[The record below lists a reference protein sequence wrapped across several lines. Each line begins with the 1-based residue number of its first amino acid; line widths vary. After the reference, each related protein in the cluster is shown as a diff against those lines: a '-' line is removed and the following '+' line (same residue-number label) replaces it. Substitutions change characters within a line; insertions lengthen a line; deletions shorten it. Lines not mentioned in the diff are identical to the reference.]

1 MSSVS
6 TAALQANVLVLNRL
20 YMAVQVISVKRAL
33 ILLYKGDA
41 EVVLVHQDGY
51 FESFDFT
58 QWMGRSIQRMGSWE
72 PEDDV
77 LRTVRVDV
85 EAPRIIRLLGY
96 DRLPRQRIKFNR
108 RNLFAR
114 DGNRCQYCNKKFAPH
129 ELSMDHVVPRSRGG
143 PATWENIVTACLR
156 CNVRKGGRTPQGAG
170 MPLVKQPERP
180 RTSPLLNTKL
190 SNRKY
195 ESWRI
200 FLENS
205 NWSIDIS

>member
-1 MSSVS
+1 
-6 TAALQANVLVLNRL
+6 
-20 YMAVQVISVKRAL
+20 
-33 ILLYKGDA
+33 
-41 EVVLVHQDGY
+41 
-51 FESFDFT
+51 
-58 QWMGRSIQRMGSWE
+58 
-72 PEDDV
+72 
-77 LRTVRVDV
+77 
-85 EAPRIIRLLGY
+85 
-96 DRLPRQRIKFNR
+96 
-108 RNLFAR
+108 
-114 DGNRCQYCNKKFAPH
+114 
-129 ELSMDHVVPRSRGG
+129 MDHVVPRSRGG

-156 CNVRKGGRTPQGAG
+156 CNVRKGGRTPQAAG